1 MKEYYISSEQAKN
14 IEEMAKAH
22 NESIDRFINITLRE
36 HFGSD
41 TINAEQW
48 FEAQRLINQQNFYD
62 KGHTILVVLRTLGID
77 CKMDMQSNKLVCP
90 ELGI

>member
-1 MKEYYISSEQAKN
+1 MKEFYISSKQASRL
-14 IEEMAKAH
+14 EEIAKAH
-22 NESIDRFINITLRE
+22 NESIDTYINVTLKE

-41 TINAEQW
+41 TITPSQW

-62 KGHTILVVLRTLGID
+62 KGHAILVVLRTLGLD